1 MNIFGAKKIIRE
13 LHRIIQK
20 ELIIVDVKQILDYLR
35 IIL

>member
-1 MNIFGAKKIIRE
+1 MIIFEAKKIIRG
-13 LHRIIQK
+13 LHRIMLK